1 MPEKRDKVINE
12 EHGLPIGQPKRK
24 RQRVILRLKP
34 LSYSQHDLDA
44 KAEAPVL
51 ETKETIDGISYGTT
65 EEIPYDKRGFKYTP
79 CRPNP
84 YFKST
89 KYSTT
94 DLPPYKARL
103 SYFDRSQDTLVNKY
117 MDEATVERGWRSCR
131 TNIGF
136 REGRWYVEYKLLK
149 ANDGKSNVR
158 FGIARKEASVEA
170 PVGYDGY
177 GYGFRDKLGEKVH
190 LSKPAAF
197 LKNGEEFHAG
207 DVIGLLV
214 ELPDMKTQ
222 METAKRQIRDRTT
235 TDPEEE
241 ERKEELNIAE
251 KDKKKDKGL
260 DEPDFT
266 QVGVIRDAVPIKYRN
281 KLFFEQYE
289 YTYSMPMDHL
299 LYPVTVFGEKAV
311 RDKKKFKPAKLPN
324 SRITLYKNGEKKG
337 VAFEGLFAF
346 LPPCSEQ
353 EQLNINLHREYNK
366 FYVGRDDGSL
376 GYYPMVSCFDGGRIM
391 INTSEKLEYVPEDL
405 RQDLDEGNI
414 RPFSSRYNGF
424 VVEGYTYDLVDETVN
439 RYLDRM
445 EKTLKV
451 SS

>member
-1 MPEKRDKVINE
+1 MPEKSGKEVRYRNN
-12 EHGLPIGQPKRK
+12 LQKRK
-24 RQRVILRLKP
+24 KQRVILRLKP
-34 LSYSQHDLDA
+34 LSCSQHDLDS
-44 KAEAPVL
+44 KAEAPTL
-51 ETKETIDGISYGTT
+51 ESKKTIDGTSYGTT
-65 EEIPYDKRGFKYTP
+65 EEVPYDKRGFKYTP

-84 YFKST
+84 YFHST

-103 SYFDRSQDTLVNKY
+103 SYFDRSQDTLLNKN
-117 MDEATVERGWRSCR
+117 MDEATVEHGWRSCR

-136 REGRWYVEYKLLK
+136 REGKWYVEYKLLK
-149 ANDGKSNVR
+149 SNDGKSNVR

-177 GYGFRDKLGEKVH
+177 GYGFRDKRGEKVH
-190 LSKPAAF
+190 LSKPIKF
-197 LKNGEEFHAG
+197 LQGGEEFHSG

-222 METAKRQIRDRTT
+222 MKIAKRQIRDRTT

-241 ERKEELNIAE
+241 EKLEEQNIAE
-251 KDKKKDKGL
+251 KEKKNNENL

-376 GYYPMVSCFDGGRIM
+376 GYYPMVSCFDGGRVR
-391 INTSEKLEYVPEDL
+391 INTSGVLECVPEDL
-405 RQDLDEGNI
+405 KQDLNGGSI
-414 RPFSSRYNGF
+414 QLFSSRYNG
-424 VVEGYTYDLVDETVN
+424 VIVEGYTYDLVDETVN

-445 EKTLKV
+445 ESILKAN
-451 SS
+451 S